1 MDPQSGRG
9 LRAALGH
16 RIARARRA
24 AGWTQAVLAEA
35 VEIESCTL
43 SRYECGVREPP
54 LHVLL
59 DIARVL
65 RIPLA
70 SLLGLTDEASPP
82 EGSHEEPV
90 PDDDELLAAWGRLDG
105 RHRRL
110 VLSVARALAT

>member
-1 MDPQSGRG
+1 MDPQAVGRV
-9 LRAALGH
+9 RAALGQ
-16 RIARARRA
+16 RISRARRA
-24 AGWTQAVLAEA
+24 TGWTQAVLAEA
-35 VEIESCTL
+35 VDIESCTL
-43 SRYECGVREPP
+43 SRYECGLREPP

-65 RIPLA
+65 RIPLV

-90 PDDDELLAAWGRLDG
+90 PDDDELLAVWGRLDG

-110 VLSVARALAT
+110 VLSMARALAT